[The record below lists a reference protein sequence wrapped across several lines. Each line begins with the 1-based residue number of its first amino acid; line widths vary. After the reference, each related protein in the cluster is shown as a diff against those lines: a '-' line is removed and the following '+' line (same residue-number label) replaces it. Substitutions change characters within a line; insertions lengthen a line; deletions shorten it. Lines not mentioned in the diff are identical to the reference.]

1 MGAWVAVARPPW
13 IFDRGMPV
21 ENAAMQDASLRL
33 AMVMQFQRIERY
45 REANRRLP
53 ASLSDVGPPMQGI
66 TYERAGSDQFV
77 LRGRND
83 GVSLVLRSTDP
94 VREFVGSSYTLIQGR
109 GQR

>member
-1 MGAWVAVARPPW
+1 
-13 IFDRGMPV
+13 
-21 ENAAMQDASLRL
+21 
-33 AMVMQFQRIERY
+33 
-45 REANRRLP
+45 
-53 ASLSDVGPPMQGI
+53 MQGI

-77 LRGRND
+77 LRGRNG